1 LLSFDDQATT
11 SRAGPLG
18 REGAREGATMRSFR
32 RLATCLAVCAVP
44 AATPASAAET
54 PDFHVA
60 RQPGIV
66 YLQAVLME
74 EKKLI
79 EKHATPLGLSDLKMR
94 WSVITS
100 GGVMTEA
107 LISGSIDMAVTGI
120 SNMLLLWSRTN
131 GGVKTVAGVAGMPFL
146 LLTRNPAV
154 KTIKDFGPDDRI
166 AVPTI
171 RASMQAMIMGMA
183 LEQTYGPGAHGR
195 LDSNQ
200 VQIGH
205 PDALQAL
212 LNPRHEINSHFSIPP
227 YQDIALKSSSVHVVL
242 NSIDVLGGPA
252 TITNAWATQK
262 FVDANPLKTKAF
274 IAALD
279 EASEMIAQDPKGAA
293 EIYLAATKEKISVD
307 ELVALLKAPGSIFSA
322 TLERSTLWADYMYRI
337 GMIKTKPASWKD
349 YVFPAIQDRP
359 GS

>member
-1 LLSFDDQATT
+1 MSAFGRQPRAGGDVVRVISRLGLGLVVCSLLSAT
-11 SRAGPLG
+11 RAL
-18 REGAREGATMRSFR
+18 
-32 RLATCLAVCAVP
+32 
-44 AATPASAAET
+44 AAES
-54 PDFHVA
+54 PDFHIA

-74 EKKLI
+74 EKKLV
-79 EKHATPLGLSDLKMR
+79 EKHGRALGIPDLKMQ
-94 WSVITS
+94 WSIITS

-107 LISGSIDMAVTGI
+107 VISGSIDMAITGV
-120 SNMLLLWSRTN
+120 SNMLLLWGRN
-131 GGVKTVAGVAGMPFL
+131 GSVKSVAGVAGTPFL
-146 LLTRNPAV
+146 LLTRNPDV
-154 KTIKDFGPDDRI
+154 KTVKDFGPDDRI

-171 RASMQAMIMGMA
+171 RASMQAMMLGMA
-183 LEQTYGPGAHGR
+183 LEQAYGPSAYGK
-195 LDSNQ
+195 LDNNQ

-227 YQDIALKSSSVHVVL
+227 YQDIALKSPIVHTVL

-262 FVDANPLKTKAF
+262 FVDANPLKVKAF

-279 EASEMIAQDPKGAA
+279 EASEMIADDPKNAA
-293 EIYLAATKEKISVD
+293 EIYLGVTKEKISVD
-307 ELVALLKAPGSIFSA
+307 ELVALLKSPSAIFSA
-322 TLERSTLWADYMYRI
+322 TPQRSMLWAEYMYRI
-337 GMIKTKPASWKD
+337 GMIKTKPASSKD
-349 YVFPAIQDRP
+349 NIYPNIQDRS